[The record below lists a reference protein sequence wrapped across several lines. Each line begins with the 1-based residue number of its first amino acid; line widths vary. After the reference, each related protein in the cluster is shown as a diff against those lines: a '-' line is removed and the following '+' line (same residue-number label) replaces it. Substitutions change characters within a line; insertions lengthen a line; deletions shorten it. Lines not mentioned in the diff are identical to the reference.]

1 MTSYLLSGPAGEP
14 VSLDEAKAFLR
25 LDTTD
30 EDALVTTL
38 VTAARLHIEGTTGQ
52 ALLAQSWRLVLDDW
66 PATCAVSLPLGPLA
80 SLTAITA
87 YDADGTPDDLSLDGI
102 LWDAT
107 ATPPQ
112 LFLPAGFAAGA
123 TLRPRQ
129 GIEIDFVA
137 GYGSDP
143 EDVPATLRQ
152 ALLLL
157 VAYWYENRDAVIIAG
172 AGTIVPTG
180 FDQLVAPYRSV
191 RL

>member
-14 VSLDEAKAFLR
+14 VSLDAAKAFLR

-38 VTAARLHIEGTTGQ
+38 ITAARLHIEGVTGQ

-66 PATCAVSLPLGPLA
+66 PVTAMVCLPLGPLQ

-87 YDADGTPDDLSLDGI
+87 YDADGNADDLSLDGV

-107 ATPPQ
+107 ATPPR
-112 LFLPAGFAAGA
+112 LYLPAGFGAGA
-123 TLRPRQ
+123 VLRSRQ

-143 EDVPATLRQ
+143 ADVPAPLCQ
-152 ALLLL
+152 AMLSLI
-157 VAYWYENRDAVIIAG
+157 AYWYENRDAVILAG
-172 AGTIVPTG
+172 SGAIVPTG
-180 FDQLVAPYRSV
+180 FDRLVAPYRSV